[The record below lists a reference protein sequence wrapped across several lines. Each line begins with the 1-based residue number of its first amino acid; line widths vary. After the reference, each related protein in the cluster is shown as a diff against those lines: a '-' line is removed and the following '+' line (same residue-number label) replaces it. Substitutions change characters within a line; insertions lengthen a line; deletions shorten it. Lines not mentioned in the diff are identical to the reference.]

1 MNFEIQILD
10 WIQDVFRCPFLDTV
24 MPLITALANG
34 GVFWI
39 LLALALTMH
48 KKTRPLGIAVILAMV
63 LEAVC
68 CNLILKPLVA
78 RTRPFEINRTVE
90 LLIAKPLDYSFPSG
104 HTGCSFAVTS
114 ALYFCRSRGW
124 APACVLS
131 ILIAFSRLYLYVHF
145 PTDVLAG
152 LLIGLASGWA
162 AVKLLKSA
170 DKLQP
175 EKN

>member
-1 MNFEIQILD
+1 MMMFEIQILD

-39 LLALALTMH
+39 ALALALTIH
-48 KKTRPLGIAVILAMV
+48 KKTRPLGIAVILSMV
-63 LEAVC
+63 LELVC

-78 RTRPFEINRTVE
+78 RIRPFEINQTVE
-90 LLIAKPLDYSFPSG
+90 LLVAKPLDYSFPSG
-104 HTGCSFAVTS
+104 HTGCSFAVAS
-114 ALYFCRSRGW
+114 ALFFCRSRGW

-152 LLIGLASGWA
+152 LLLGLASGWA
-162 AVKLLKSA
+162 AVKILKSV
-170 DKLQP
+170 KSLKS
-175 EKN
+175 E

>member
-1 MNFEIQILD
+1 MMNFEIQILD

-39 LLALALTMH
+39 VLALALTIH
-48 KKTRPLGIAVILAMV
+48 KKTRPLGIAVILSMV
-63 LEAVC
+63 LELVC

-78 RTRPFEINRTVE
+78 RIRPFEINQTVE
-90 LLIAKPLDYSFPSG
+90 LLVAKPLDYSFPSG
-104 HTGCSFAVTS
+104 HTGCSFAVAS
-114 ALYFCRSRGW
+114 ALFFCRSRGW

-152 LLIGLASGWA
+152 LLLGLASGWA
-162 AVKLLKSA
+162 AVKILKSV
-170 DKLQP
+170 KSLKS
-175 EKN
+175 E

>member
-1 MNFEIQILD
+1 MMNFEIQILD

-39 LLALALTMH
+39 VLALELTIH
-48 KKTRPLGIAVILAMV
+48 KKTRPLGIVVILSMV
-63 LEAVC
+63 LELVC

-90 LLIAKPLDYSFPSG
+90 LLVAKPLDYSFPSG

-152 LLIGLASGWA
+152 LLLGLASGWA
-162 AVKLLKSA
+162 AVNILKSV
-170 DKLQP
+170 KSLKS
-175 EKN
+175 E

>member
-1 MNFEIQILD
+1 MHRG
-10 WIQDVFRCPFLDTV
+10 WYVSCYG
-24 MPLITALANG
+24 M
-34 GVFWI
+34 
-39 LLALALTMH
+39 ALTIH
-48 KKTRPLGIAVILAMV
+48 KKTRPLGIAVILSMV
-63 LEAVC
+63 LELVC

-90 LLIAKPLDYSFPSG
+90 LLVAKPLDYSFPSG
-104 HTGCSFAVTS
+104 HTGCSFAVAS
-114 ALYFCRSRGW
+114 ALFFCRSRGW

-152 LLIGLASGWA
+152 LLLGLASGWA

-170 DKLQP
+170 DKLQHV
-175 EKN
+175 KN

>member
-1 MNFEIQILD
+1 MTFEIQILD

-39 LLALALTMH
+39 ALALVLTIN
-48 KKTRPLGIAVILAMV
+48 KKTRPLGIAVILSMV

-104 HTGCSFAVTS
+104 HTGCSFAVAS
-114 ALYFCRSRGW
+114 ALFFGRSPDCIFQII
-124 APACVLS
+124 AVCPLS
-131 ILIAFSRLYLYVHF
+131 H
-145 PTDVLAG
+145 G
-152 LLIGLASGWA
+152 CSGG
-162 AVKLLKSA
+162 SA
-170 DKLQP
+170 DWAGQRMGSS
-175 EKN
+175 KNVKVCKNIEI